1 MTEEC
6 KEVYSMQKWL
16 SSTLAILA
24 KFITTLFL
32 LASQSSLEKQLLLPV
47 ETGILA
53 EAPGSMQHMM
63 LEV

>member
-1 MTEEC
+1 
-6 KEVYSMQKWL
+6 MQKWL
-16 SSTLAILA
+16 SSTLAIPA
-24 KFITTLFL
+24 KFITILFL

-53 EAPGSMQHMM
+53 EAPGSMQRMM